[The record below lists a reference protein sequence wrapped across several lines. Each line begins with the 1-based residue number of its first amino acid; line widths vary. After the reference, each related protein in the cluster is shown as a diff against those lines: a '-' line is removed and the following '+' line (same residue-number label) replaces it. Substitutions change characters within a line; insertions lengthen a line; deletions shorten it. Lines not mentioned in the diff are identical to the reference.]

1 MPILRRLLIAGSL
14 ALPLGWLARPRAPRP
29 LPRAGPPFD
38 QPRRV
43 LAIKLADIGD
53 ALGIEPALAAL
64 RAAWPAATVEALV
77 TPGARAA
84 LGGCPHLDGVVD
96 FDKYVFDSPSG
107 LLRPRN
113 LIAAA
118 RFLWRLRRRR
128 YQIVVLFHH
137 LSTRWGAAKFALVCR
152 LTGAP
157 VVVGLDNGRGG
168 FLTHAAPDLGFGARP
183 EWRYWLD
190 VVGALGL
197 PAPEASPAFPI
208 AAGDQAAADALLAGL
223 PRAGGPLVAIHA
235 GVGGY
240 APIKQ
245 WPVERFA
252 AVGRR
257 LIETADATVLVVGG
271 PEMTALG
278 AALTGAIGPGA
289 VDLAGRTSLPV
300 LAGLLRRCDLMLG
313 NESGVAHLASAV
325 GCRTLALFGPTNA
338 AAWAPYGTR
347 VLTLPRD
354 GGTATVAA
362 GDRGLAL
369 RVDEPC
375 SPCYYAGFAVKA
387 RGRCP
392 HRNCLR
398 HLRPEAVAGVALD
411 LLAAR

>member
-1 MPILRRLLIAGSL
+1 M
-14 ALPLGWLARPRAPRP
+14 
-29 LPRAGPPFD
+29 
-38 QPRRV
+38 
-43 LAIKLADIGD
+43 
-53 ALGIEPALAAL
+53 
-64 RAAWPAATVEALV
+64 

-84 LGGCPHLDGVVD
+84 LGACPHLDGVID
-96 FDKYVFDSPSG
+96 FDKYVFDSPA
-107 LLRPRN
+107 R
-113 LIAAA
+113 AAA
-118 RFLWRLRRRR
+118 TAQSDRRRALPLAAAPAALR
-128 YQIVVLFHH
+128 VVVLFHH
-137 LSTRWGAAKFALVCR
+137 LSTRWGAAKFALVGW

-157 VVVGLDNGRGG
+157 VVAGLDNGRGD

-190 VVGALGL
+190 VVEALGL
-197 PAPEASPAFPI
+197 PAPEAAPAFPI
-208 AAGDQAAADALLAGL
+208 SAADQAAADALLAAL

-252 AVGRR
+252 TVGRR
-257 LIETADATVLVVGG
+257 LVESAGATVLVVGG

-278 AALTGAIGPGA
+278 AALTRQIGPGA
-289 VDLAGRTSLPV
+289 VDLVGRTSLPV

-338 AAWAPYGTR
+338 AAWAPYGAR

-354 GGTATVAA
+354 DGAPTGVIAA
-362 GDRGLAL
+362 GERGVAL

-387 RGRCP
+387 RGQCP
-392 HRNCLR
+392 HRNCLG
-398 HLRPEAVAGVALD
+398 HLRPDAVAGVALD
-411 LLAAR
+411 LLAAP